1 MTRSQITYILSLE
14 KNKSFSKAAKACFVT
29 QSTLSAMVA
38 KFEQQ
43 AGIIIFDRKTKPIT
57 VTTKGEQII
66 KYLKNINREYHLLD
80 EGINQIKGVES
91 GNIRVACIP
100 TVAPYLFPLMLS
112 EIGRTYPKVTFN
124 IRELTTD
131 MIVEE
136 LMAGNLDIGIVST
149 PLDIKEL
156 IERPLYKE
164 PFVLY
169 DKREIKKISKSKI
182 SIDKIDYNK
191 LILLEQGHCFRN
203 QVRTICK
210 LRQNRKIKNNII
222 YTSGTLES
230 LKKIVQINK
239 GMTLLPAFSISDF
252 PKKELDHIRHFTS
265 PVPVREIG
273 LIYHSNYI
281 KTTLMKGIEKL
292 IQQKIAPLVKRSNSN
307 KIDVIR
313 PF

>member
-1 MTRSQITYILSLE
+1 MTRSQINYILALE
-14 KNKSFSKAAKACFVT
+14 KHQSFSKAAKACFVT

-43 AGIIIFDRKTKPIT
+43 AGVIIFDRKTKPIT
-57 VTTKGEQII
+57 ITTHGEQII
-66 KYLKNINREYHLLD
+66 KYLKNIHREYQLLD
-80 EGINQIKGVES
+80 EGINQIKGTEK
-91 GNIRVACIP
+91 GNLRIACIP
-100 TVAPYLFPLMLS
+100 TIAPYLFPLILS
-112 EIGRTYPKVTFN
+112 KIGRTYPKVTFN

-131 MIVEE
+131 MIVED

-149 PLDIKEL
+149 PLDLKKI

-169 DKREIKKISKSKI
+169 DKRGIQKISKSKI
-182 SIDKIDYNK
+182 SIDKIDYDK

-203 QVRTICK
+203 QVQTICN

-230 LKKIVQINK
+230 LKKMVQINK
-239 GMTLLPAFSISDF
+239 GITLLPEFSLMDF
-252 PKKELDHIRHFTS
+252 PKKELDFIRHFTS

-273 LIYHSNYI
+273 LIYHSNFI
-281 KTTLMKGIEKL
+281 KTTLLKGIENIIKE
-292 IQQKIAPLVKRSNSN
+292 KIASLVMETK
-307 KIDVIR
+307 KINVIR